1 MTEPT
6 MDLVTKKS
14 IDDTFTMGLP
24 QDRERERYTYRQYLT
39 WPEGERYELIDG
51 IAYAMSP
58 VPRLEHQRVSG
69 EIYAQI
75 HSNLKDGPCRVF
87 AAPTDVRLSAV
98 HAAETEDNEPTVV
111 QPDLLVG
118 CRNELFTER
127 GVAGAPELIVEI
139 ISPESGY
146 SDRKR
151 KFDLYER
158 YGVHEYWIV
167 DPDER
172 VVEVYLLEPENKFRR
187 AGIYGS
193 TDTVTATA
201 VGGLVVDLREVFSAK
216 LSDTNGPV

>member
-1 MTEPT
+1 
-6 MDLVTKKS
+6 
-14 IDDTFTMGLP
+14 MGLP
-24 QDRERERYTYRQYLT
+24 ENREQERYTYSQYLT

-58 VPRLEHQRVSG
+58 APRLEHQRISG
-69 EIYAQI
+69 EIHAQI
-75 HSNLKDGPCRVF
+75 HSDLKDGPCRVF
-87 AAPTDVRLSAV
+87 AAPTDVRLSAIY
-98 HAAETEDNEPTVV
+98 AAETEDDEPTVV

-118 CRNELFTER
+118 CKEELFTER

-158 YGVHEYWIV
+158 YGVGEYWIV

-172 VVEVYLLEPENKFRR
+172 VVEVYILESDNCFRR
-187 AGIYGS
+187 AGVYGS
-193 TDTVTATA
+193 ADTVTATA
-201 VGGLVVDLREVFSAK
+201 IGGVVVDLQEVFPTERR
-216 LSDTNGPV
+216 DTAPRG

>member
-1 MTEPT
+1 
-6 MDLVTKKS
+6 
-14 IDDTFTMGLP
+14 MGLP
-24 QDRERERYTYRQYLT
+24 ENREQEHYSYSQYLT

-58 VPRLEHQRVSG
+58 APRLEHQRVSG

-98 HAAETEDNEPTVV
+98 HAAETEDDEPTVL

-139 ISPESGY
+139 TSPESGY

-158 YGVHEYWIV
+158 YGVREYWIV

-172 VVEVYLLEPENKFRR
+172 VVEVYLLESDNRFRR

-193 TDTVTATA
+193 TDTVTGTA
-201 VGGLVVDLREVFSAK
+201 VGGVEVDLQEVFPARHT
-216 LSDTNGPV
+216 DANEPR

>member
-1 MTEPT
+1 MTSHT
-6 MDLVTKKS
+6 GLA
-14 IDDTFTMGLP
+14 ILLGMGLP
-24 QDRERERYTYRQYLT
+24 ENREQAHYTYRQYLT

-58 VPRLEHQRVSG
+58 APRLEHQRVSG

-75 HSNLKDGPCRVF
+75 HSDLKEGPCRVF

-98 HAAETEDNEPTVV
+98 HAAEKEDDEPTVI

-127 GVAGAPELIVEI
+127 GVAGAPELIIEI
-139 ISPESGY
+139 VSPESGY

-158 YGVHEYWIV
+158 YGVREYWIV

-172 VVEVYLLEPENKFRR
+172 LVEVYLLESDNRFRR

-193 TDTVTATA
+193 TDTVAATA
-201 VGGLVVDLREVFSAK
+201 VGGVAVDLQEVFPTRRTDAK
-216 LSDTNGPV
+216 EPR